1 MMYSVMA
8 GGSALAIYF
17 TQLLWDNVQLILF
30 NYQTY
35 VFWYIIVTGFISFVI
50 CYRFGPPKNKRSK
63 NLIKWGL
70 QMVSMGMIYF
80 SSQFQEASV
89 GVILL
94 TVGIYYFPAEWLYL
108 ARKYWYNGNEI
119 RFFVFCHLTRHFCV
133 ILGNAVSLQSA
144 NFYQTKNTTNKQ
156 QERQRKLWKS

>member
-30 NYQTY
+30 NYQNY

-70 QMVSMGMIYF
+70 QMASMAMIYY
-80 SSQFQEASV
+80 SSDFQEASV

-94 TVGIYYFPAEWLYL
+94 TITIYYFPMKWIQMA
-108 ARKYWYNGNEI
+108 KGYWYEGQNS
-119 RFFVFCHLTRHFCV
+119 V
-133 ILGNAVSLQSA
+133 
-144 NFYQTKNTTNKQ
+144 
-156 QERQRKLWKS
+156 

>member
-17 TQLLWDNVQLILF
+17 TQLLWDNVQVILF

-35 VFWYIIVTGFISFVI
+35 VFWYVIVTGFISFVI
-50 CYRFGPPKNKRSK
+50 CYRLGPPKNKRSK

-70 QMVSMGMIYF
+70 QMISMAMIYF

-89 GVILL
+89 GVVLL
-94 TVGIYYFPAEWLYL
+94 TIGIYYFPVKSLYVV
-108 ARKYWYNGNEI
+108 RRYWYGQ
-119 RFFVFCHLTRHFCV
+119 F
-133 ILGNAVSLQSA
+133 
-144 NFYQTKNTTNKQ
+144 
-156 QERQRKLWKS
+156 

>member
-1 MMYSVMA
+1 MYSVMA

-17 TQLLWDNVQLILF
+17 TQLLWDNVQVILF

-50 CYRFGPPKNKRSK
+50 CYRFGPPKNQRSK

-70 QMVSMGMIYF
+70 QMLAMVMIYF

-89 GVILL
+89 GVVLL
-94 TVGIYYFPAEWLYL
+94 TMAIYYFPVEWLYIV
-108 ARKYWYNGNEI
+108 RGIW
-119 RFFVFCHLTRHFCV
+119 
-133 ILGNAVSLQSA
+133 
-144 NFYQTKNTTNKQ
+144 
-156 QERQRKLWKS
+156 

>member
-35 VFWYIIVTGFISFVI
+35 VFWYVIVTGFISFVI
-50 CYRFGPPKNKRSK
+50 CYRFGPPKNQRSK

-94 TVGIYYFPAEWLYL
+94 TIGIYYFPVEWLHT
-108 ARKYWYNGNEI
+108 ARKYWYVKHSTLI
-119 RFFVFCHLTRHFCV
+119 FHSLLPFFTHSKFRCV
-133 ILGNAVSLQSA
+133 HSQATPFS
-144 NFYQTKNTTNKQ
+144 TKASTFDQ
-156 QERQRKLWKS
+156 